1 MNKYLITFLISA
13 GIGICYL
20 YNVRDNQIKT
30 LGIKEVNMDKINKDI
45 IKLETIKELKNE
57 ELKDEELKDEELK
70 DEELKDEVLKDEE
83 LKDYTEHVENKDRY
97 RIVVYRSEGWEIVN

>member
-45 IKLETIKELKNE
+45 IKLETIEELKNE
-57 ELKDEELKDEELK
+57 ELKNEELKNEELK
-70 DEELKDEVLKDEE
+70 NEE

>member
-45 IKLETIKELKNE
+45 IELETIE
-57 ELKDEELKDEELK
+57 ELKDEELKNEEINDEALKNEELK
-70 DEELKDEVLKDEE
+70 DC
-83 LKDYTEHVENKDRY
+83 TEYIENKDRY
-97 RIVVYRSEGWEIVN
+97 RIVVYRPEGWEIVN

>member
-45 IKLETIKELKNE
+45 IKLETIK
-57 ELKDEELKDEELK
+57 DEELKN
-70 DEELKDEVLKDEE
+70 EE

>member
-45 IKLETIKELKNE
+45 IKLETIKELKSE
-57 ELKDEELKDEELK
+57 ELKN
-70 DEELKDEVLKDEE
+70 EE

-97 RIVVYRSEGWEIVN
+97 RIVVYKPEGWEIVD